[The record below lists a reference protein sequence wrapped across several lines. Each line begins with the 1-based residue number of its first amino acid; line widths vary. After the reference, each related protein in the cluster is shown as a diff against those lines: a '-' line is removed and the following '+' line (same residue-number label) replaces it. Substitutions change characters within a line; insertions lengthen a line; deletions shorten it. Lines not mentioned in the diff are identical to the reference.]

1 MEVSL
6 PEYNIARPIVEKLY
20 RLNAQRSLLRQ
31 TLLSFVSLAAF
42 RFVVSLL
49 LNFYQQRLK

>member
-6 PEYNIARPIVEKLY
+6 PEYNIVCPSVEKLY
-20 RLNAQRSLLRQ
+20 RLNAQGSLLRQ
-31 TLLSFVSLAAF
+31 ILLSFVSLAAF